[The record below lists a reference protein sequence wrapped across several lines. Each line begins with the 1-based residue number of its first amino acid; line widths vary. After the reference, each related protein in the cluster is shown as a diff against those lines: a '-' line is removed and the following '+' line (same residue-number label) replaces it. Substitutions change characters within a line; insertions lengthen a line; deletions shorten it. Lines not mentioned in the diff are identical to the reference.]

1 MDTLYTFWDNISH
14 YKTTSVDFLGLM
26 NSATKESY
34 GRVSCWV
41 GNNTCGT
48 RVAQVLAKQVRWERR
63 KPHSCASLEKA
74 RRWERRKPHSCA
86 SLGKARRWERRK
98 PHSCASLGQSKA
110 MREKEAAFMRKSWQS
125 KAMGEKE
132 AEFESV
138 CQCSVAEGSCSMCGR
153 RLWDSHSFQ
162 QHEGSCPK
170 KVAKP

>member
-1 MDTLYTFWDNISH
+1 MG
-14 YKTTSVDFLGLM
+14 K
-26 NSATKESY
+26 KE
-34 GRVSCWV
+34 
-41 GNNTCGT
+41 
-48 RVAQVLAKQVRWERR
+48 AAFMR
-63 KPHSCASLEKA
+63 KSWQSKAMGEKEA
-74 RRWERRKPHSCA
+74 AFMRKS
-86 SLGKARRWERRK
+86 W
-98 PHSCASLGQSKA
+98 QSKA

-138 CQCSVAEGSCSMCGR
+138 CQCSMAEGSCSMCGR